1 MPQPLVG
8 LGTGPG
14 IVADPAGNVW
24 LCVLASLDNS
34 VVRFA
39 SGSSKPELISV
50 LSELGCQGIGCA
62 GWQID
67 HAERHIIHMAFSQS
81 GGRSRTAKVLYLL
94 ASSLLA
100 GNADEAIIVV
110 ELEDDWRT
118 SRPGGEV
125 GLQTIWLPEDHSAAH
140 RLQVDLVLEALAVEI
155 RGDAVA
161 ALLREERVE
170 RVALQGA
177 APRQRP
183 PTAPRRFK

>member
-1 MPQPLVG
+1 MPQPLIG

-24 LCVLASLDNS
+24 LCVLASLENS

-100 GNADEAIIVV
+100 GNADEAIIVF

-140 RLQVDLVLEALAVEI
+140 RLQVVAPAATHHDHGHFFDIQSPSGGNGLIATGLHYNQLFFI
-155 RGDAVA
+155 RGFN
-161 ALLREERVE
+161 L
-170 RVALQGA
+170 
-177 APRQRP
+177 
-183 PTAPRRFK
+183 